1 MHKNLKLSFLFLE
14 VYLIFKEKFWFNF
27 LRRFALFLKTADK
40 KIFKPTFYQILMNKG
55 RKITGGRYHANRK
68 KRKHELPG
76 IPRIVKLRAL
86 KTKTIRGRGGN
97 KRNVLLSIDI
107 ANVMDKKGKSK
118 KVKITNVVE
127 TKSNRFLAR
136 QNILVKGAIID
147 TELGKARI
155 TNRPTQEGAVNA
167 VLIDMK

>member
-1 MHKNLKLSFLFLE
+1 
-14 VYLIFKEKFWFNF
+14 
-27 LRRFALFLKTADK
+27 
-40 KIFKPTFYQILMNKG
+40 MNKG
-55 RKITGGRYHANRK
+55 RKISGGRYHASRK
-68 KRKHELPG
+68 KRKCELAG
-76 IPRIVKLRAL
+76 IARVVKLRAR
-86 KTKTIRGRGGN
+86 KTKIVRGMGGN
-97 KRNVLLSIDI
+97 ERVVLLSIDV

-118 KVKITNVVE
+118 KAKITNVVE

-167 VLIDMK
+167 VLIDTQ